1 MTSTSSFLNKF
12 FGFARK
18 TKRNKKQQDDT
29 VSISSF
35 GFDNNNRN
43 SYFEVKPPAAKGIE
57 PIAESMYERTRPT
70 NKTSTHSNS
79 SRTLVPK
86 KSSSMLDLNRPGA
99 SEVLPLSSKPIYAT
113 PQVPQ
118 NNGNHSHTD
127 SFRSQIFDNKMDM
140 HTSTSPMPQGR
151 NSKQNFEGNS

>member
-18 TKRNKKQQDDT
+18 TKRTKKQQDDT
-29 VSISSF
+29 MSISSF
-35 GFDNNNRN
+35 GLENKNTN
-43 SYFEVKPPAAKGIE
+43 YILEVKSPVIKGTE
-57 PIAESMYERTRPT
+57 PIAESMYERTRPN

-118 NNGNHSHTD
+118 NNGNHSHTN
-127 SFRSQIFDNKMDM
+127 SFRSQIFDNKMNM
-140 HTSTSPMPQGR
+140 HTPNSPMPQGS